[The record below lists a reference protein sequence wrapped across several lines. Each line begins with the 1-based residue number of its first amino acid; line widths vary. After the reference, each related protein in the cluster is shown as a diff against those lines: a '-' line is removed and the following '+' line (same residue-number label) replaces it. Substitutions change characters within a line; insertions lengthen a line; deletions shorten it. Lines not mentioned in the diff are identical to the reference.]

1 MIRSLL
7 FATAFIAGT
16 LTVSAQTEKFLAV
29 QEDGQT
35 INFTENKFGT
45 DNLAGEIVA
54 GKTIKT
60 IDENANVLEWNDANI
75 STTKKIINGVNE
87 SIDFCF
93 VNASGIPYV
102 SYGSEKVVSGETGAV
117 SYRATYTYYTVDGN
131 NGLPTSGLYYK
142 LTPKK
147 NGSLKIGVWVNK
159 SYRETILFEESTKL
173 PIAYTAEGYVNGVK
187 FKYGDNAGKDSLLY
201 NDDLLAL
208 HNEGLAK
215 NLPITDYVIGMG
227 NQAFWGWITANVE
240 ANKTYYLLI
249 PNGQIGFQGYE
260 FTPEGTTGVAKTS
273 AVSEDEAI
281 YTINGIQTN
290 NLISGKIY
298 IKGGKK
304 IIAK

>member
-87 SIDFCF
+87 SIDFCY

-102 SYGSEKVVSGETGAV
+102 SYGSEKVVSSGGEV

-173 PIAYTAEGYVNGVK
+173 PIAYTAEGYVNGQNTEDGKNK
-187 FKYGDNAGKDSLLY
+187 FLT
-201 NDDLLAL
+201 NDDLKAL
-208 HNEGLAK
+208 HEQGVAN
-215 NLPITDYVIGMG
+215 NFPITDYVIGMG

-304 IIAK
+304 FIAK

>member
-7 FATAFIAGT
+7 FATAFIAGA
-16 LTVSAQTEKFLAV
+16 LTVSAQTEKFVAV
-29 QEDGQT
+29 QEDEQT
-35 INFTENKFGT
+35 INFTDNKFGT
-45 DNLAGEIVA
+45 ANLEGEIVP

-60 IDENANVLEWNDANI
+60 IDENANVLEWNEENI
-75 STTKKIINGVNE
+75 STTKKIINDANGT
-87 SIDFCF
+87 IKFCF

-117 SYRATYTYYTVDGN
+117 SYRATYVYYTVDGK
-131 NGLPTSGLYYK
+131 NGLPKSGLYYK
-142 LTPKK
+142 FTPKK

-159 SYRETILFEESTKL
+159 SYRETILFEESTLL
-173 PIAYTAEGYVNGVK
+173 PIAYTAEGYVNGQNTDDGKNK
-187 FKYGDNAGKDSLLY
+187 FLT
-201 NDDLLAL
+201 NDDLKAL
-208 HNEGLAK
+208 HEQGVTN

-260 FTPEGTTGVAKTS
+260 FTPEGTTGIAKTS
-273 AVSEDEAI
+273 AVAEDEAI

-290 NLISGKIY
+290 NLVSGKIY

-304 IIAK
+304 FIAK

>member
-16 LTVSAQTEKFLAV
+16 LTVSAQTEKFVAV

-75 STTKKIINGVNE
+75 STTKKIINDVNE
-87 SIDFCF
+87 SINFF
-93 VNASGIPYV
+93 YVNASGIPYV
-102 SYGSEKVVSGETGAV
+102 SYGSEKVVSSGGEV
-117 SYRATYTYYTVDGN
+117 SYRATYVYYTVDGK

-159 SYRETILFEESTKL
+159 GNRETLLVEESSKL
-173 PIAYTAEGYVNGVK
+173 PIDYTAEGYINGQNNEDGTMK
-187 FKYGDNAGKDSLLY
+187 FFN

-208 HNEGLAK
+208 QNPANSKYIIAG
-215 NLPITDYVIGMG
+215 G
-227 NQAFWGWITANVE
+227 NQHFWGWITANVE

-260 FTPEGTTGVAKTS
+260 FTPEGTTGIAKTS
-273 AVSEDEAI
+273 AVSEDETI

-290 NLISGKIY
+290 NLVSGKIY

-304 IIAK
+304 FIAK